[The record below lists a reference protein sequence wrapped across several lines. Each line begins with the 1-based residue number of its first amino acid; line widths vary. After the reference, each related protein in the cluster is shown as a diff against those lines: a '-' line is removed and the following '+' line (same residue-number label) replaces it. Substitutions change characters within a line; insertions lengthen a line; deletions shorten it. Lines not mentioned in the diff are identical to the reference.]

1 MKKQSMRVVKTILR
15 SKFIR
20 VTATMLIV
28 AQLATAQTK
37 AVAVREPLEN
47 AAVVT
52 HIGNPE
58 GSILFQ
64 VQYDNLS
71 GEKFALIIK
80 DNDGTVLFQDV
91 YSGKKFDKKFQL
103 PKEDAGKLQFIIKG
117 QKSSHAQTF
126 EVNTNTRMVEEV
138 IVKRVG

>member
-20 VTATMLIV
+20 VTGIMLIV

-47 AAVVT
+47 TAVVT

-58 GSILFQ
+58 GSLLFQ

-71 GEKFALIIK
+71 GDKFALIIK
-80 DNDGTVLFQDV
+80 DNDGFTLYQNV

-103 PKEDAGKLQFIIKG
+103 PKESAGKLHFIIKG
-117 QKSSHAQTF
+117 YKNTQAQTF
-126 EVNTNTRMVEEV
+126 EVNTNTRVIEEV

>member
-1 MKKQSMRVVKTILR
+1 MKKQSMRVVTTILR

-20 VTATMLIV
+20 VTGIMLIV

-52 HIGNPE
+52 HIGNLE

-71 GEKFALIIK
+71 GDKFALIIK
-80 DNDGTVLFQDV
+80 DNDGSVIYQDV

-103 PKEDAGKLQFIIKG
+103 PKESAGKLHFIIKG
-117 QKSSHAQTF
+117 YKGTQAQTF
-126 EVNTNTRMVEEV
+126 EVNTNTRVVEEV